1 MLDKLGAFSYLKG
14 LYKMPTSD
22 AVINNYRD
30 KKSRN
35 ELQLWQRSTAPW
47 VADGCDVN
55 FAEIPY
61 NRSKEPQLHV
71 DPESVNWYN
80 DFIVFAREYWMI
92 TNLVFALNILLIPM
106 NCTGFCWKDRFAVD
120 CHWCLVIFYPLMILT
135 QLSSCV
141 IETMAYASL
150 SSHYGEDLIA
160 PLRAAANDFAGCNK
174 NLDIAISDL
183 DEAVIYERSPGQT
196 VSIIFGWLLLINF
209 IVVSWLYLTIK
220 NQYRRNKK
228 FLDE

>member
-22 AVINNYRD
+22 AIINNYRD

-47 VADGCDVN
+47 VSDRCAVS

-61 NRSKEPQLHV
+61 NRPTEPQLHV

-92 TNLVFALNILLIPM
+92 TNLVFAFNILLIPM
-106 NCTGFCWKDRFAVD
+106 NCTGCCWK
-120 CHWCLVIFYPLMILT
+120 
-135 QLSSCV
+135 
-141 IETMAYASL
+141 E
-150 SSHYGEDLIA
+150 
-160 PLRAAANDFAGCNK
+160 
-174 NLDIAISDL
+174 
-183 DEAVIYERSPGQT
+183 
-196 VSIIFGWLLLINF
+196 
-209 IVVSWLYLTIK
+209 
-220 NQYRRNKK
+220 
-228 FLDE
+228 